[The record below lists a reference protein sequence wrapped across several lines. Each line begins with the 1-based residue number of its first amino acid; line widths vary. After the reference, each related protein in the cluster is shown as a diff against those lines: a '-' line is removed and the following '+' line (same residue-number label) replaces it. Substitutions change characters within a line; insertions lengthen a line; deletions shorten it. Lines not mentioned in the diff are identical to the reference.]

1 MSPDLRI
8 DTDGLHTFCQKWCVS
23 ELALFGS
30 VLRDDFG
37 PESDIDILVTFL
49 PHFRPRFSDLETM
62 EQELASFFGRS
73 VDLVQRTAVERSE
86 NYLRREAILG
96 HLRTLYRAA

>member
-1 MSPDLRI
+1 
-8 DTDGLHTFCQKWCVS
+8 
-23 ELALFGS
+23 
-30 VLRDDFG
+30 
-37 PESDIDILVTFL
+37 
-49 PHFRPRFSDLETM
+49 M